1 MGHFSFCSF
10 FLGIGFLSVE
20 LQPTPH
26 KRKQHEHHTLNTQH
40 TTPHLP
46 LLLFLLFFLP
56 TLPLHS
62 LQHTRTDT
70 RTHAHRTTPLPQ
82 TTRTKHP
89 HAHNTPCAP
98 HFALHFSFLYFFV
111 FRFYNTLKRR

>member
-1 MGHFSFCSF
+1 MGTAYYS
-10 FLGIGFLSVE
+10 
-20 LQPTPH
+20 PH
-26 KRKQHEHHTLNTQH
+26 H
-40 TTPHLP
+40 TTPHHTTLHKKKSTRTP
-46 LLLFLLFFLP
+46 HTQHPTHNSPFAIASLSSFLFLP

-98 HFALHFSFLYFFV
+98 HFALHFSFLYF
-111 FRFYNTLKRR
+111 LS